1 MNFTAFSQKLAND
14 IDGEYTE
21 YDSRHSV
28 FIVPLKDKR
37 FQTVIAR
44 IVESEKYGKEVV
56 KVTSKVC
63 EVAAQQIDFV
73 KALEASTELVHTR
86 FIVEDGYLKTEAS
99 FFLDNLTDSLIK
111 EMILEVTYTA
121 DEWEFIITGQDNF

>member
-1 MNFTAFSQKLAND
+1 MDFTAFSQKLAND
-14 IDGEYTE
+14 SNGEYTE

-28 FIVPLKDKR
+28 FIVPLKDDR

-44 IVESEKYGKEVV
+44 IVDNEKHKTEVV

-63 EVAAQQIDFV
+63 EIDKNSIDFV
-73 KALEASTELVHTR
+73 KALEASTELVYTR
-86 FIVEDGYLKTEAS
+86 FIVEDGFLKTEAS
-99 FFLDNLTDSLIK
+99 FFLENLSDSLIK

-121 DEWEFIITGQDNF
+121 DEWEFIITGKDNF